1 MRDTALTEQTNLTIA
16 LGATLTNTVGGTTG
30 ISQGVNSK
38 ASPDAE
44 SEVAS
49 VKTTANGNTSLTLP
63 TPTSGASATNP
74 ESPNF
79 SETSPAT
86 ASGATSVKITNT
98 VGGTIGN
105 SQGVNSK
112 TSSDAVSEV
121 ISVKTTEHE
130 NTGTS
135 SLPMPTPMSEASGAS
150 PDSQISLIWR
160 RAQPLHRGNLS

>member
-1 MRDTALTEQTNLTIA
+1 MRDTALTETTQQTNLTIA
-16 LGATLTNTVGGTTG
+16 LGATSVEITNTVGGTTG

-86 ASGATSVKITNT
+86 ASGATSVEITNT

-112 TSSDAVSEV
+112 TSPDAVSEV
-121 ISVKTTEHE
+121 SS
-130 NTGTS
+130 GTS
-135 SLPMPTPMSEASGAS
+135 SLTMPTPMSEASGAS
-150 PDSQISLIWR
+150 PDILR
-160 RAQPLHRGNLS
+160 D